1 MRRIGVASLRLP
13 LRSRLE
19 TLADSIPALVS
30 YVDREQRYQYVSAGY
45 ERWFGEPREHYVG
58 RHVRDVIGPTAYA
71 AVLPHIEQAL
81 AGKGDRFR
89 GRAEYPTGTR
99 DVDIQLVPLRAESGE
114 PDGFAVLVQDISAQ
128 ESERRANAQLGG
140 LLLVTTRLAAAQ
152 RREDVERTL
161 VDASRDALDA
171 SFAGMWR
178 LSGDA
183 RELILVRER
192 GMRADLLMQFRRLKL
207 TSPNPISDCVAS
219 GHPAYISSRDE
230 YARAYPALEEVH
242 RPRGARSPLTFA
254 VLPLVIDG
262 AVIGCLGFSF
272 TDGRELTAD
281 DRTHLEALALHGA
294 EALRRASI
302 YAELRDTS
310 ETRAALIQA
319 SPMATVLLDAHGI
332 VHTWNG
338 AAERMFGV
346 AAIDVIGRRVP
357 GADQQPEHHEMLRR
371 VLAGEE
377 LHSHATR
384 RLHANGQ
391 WLTLECHAA
400 PVTLSDG
407 RTLCLAMFVDR

>member
-1 MRRIGVASLRLP
+1 MRRIGVASLHSP

-30 YVDREQRYQYVSAGY
+30 YVDRELRYQYVSAGY

-71 AVLPHIEQAL
+71 TMLPHIEQAL

-89 GRAEYPTGTR
+89 SRAEYPTGTR
-99 DVDIQLVPLRAESGE
+99 EVDIQLVPLCGESGE
-114 PDGFAVLVQDISAQ
+114 PDGIAVLVQDVSAQ
-128 ESERRANAQLGG
+128 ESQRRANVQLGG

-152 RREDVERTL
+152 RREDIERTL
-161 VDASRDALDA
+161 VDASREALDA

-178 LSGDA
+178 LSSDA
-183 RELILVRER
+183 RELVLVRER
-192 GMRADLLMQFRRLKL
+192 GVRGLQFRRVKM
-207 TSPNPISDCVAS
+207 TTPHPITDCVAS
-219 GHPAYISSRDE
+219 GRPVYFRSRDE
-230 YARAYPALEEVH
+230 YARDYPALEEAQ
-242 RPRGARSPLTFA
+242 RPRGALPPLTFA
-254 VLPLVIDG
+254 VLPLVIEG

-272 TDGRELTAD
+272 HDGRELSAD

-319 SPMATVLLDAHGI
+319 SPMATVLLDALGI
-332 VHTWNG
+332 VHTWNA

-346 AAIDVIGRRVP
+346 AAMDVIGRRIP
-357 GADQQPEHHEMLRR
+357 AADEQPEHHEMLRR

-377 LHSHATR
+377 LHSRATR

-391 WLTLECHAA
+391 WLTVECHAA